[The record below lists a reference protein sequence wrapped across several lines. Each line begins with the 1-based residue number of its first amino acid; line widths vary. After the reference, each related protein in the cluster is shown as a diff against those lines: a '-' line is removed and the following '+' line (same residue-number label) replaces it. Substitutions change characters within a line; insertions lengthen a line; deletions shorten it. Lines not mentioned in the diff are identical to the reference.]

1 MTGTT
6 FYGLHLEISGISKGG
21 ISSFATKMGTKQKA
35 HDNCMLT
42 FMHYS
47 HKINR
52 FAEC

>member
-35 HDNCMLT
+35 L
-42 FMHYS
+42 
-47 HKINR
+47 
-52 FAEC
+52 